1 MVSHRIEQTG
11 SAPFSGGAITPK
23 APTPSPN
30 RRKKVKGKQ
39 KGQWGSWATEGA
51 AAHLA
56 GGVLQAQTPP
66 TFLDTDREAGY
77 LAEIDRLQARLNISD
92 AQHAFSM
99 QHVYGYPE
107 RYYVVP
113 VRYYVVPTFF
123 WVLWVLCIV
132 PMGTVGYYRAAGY
145 YGYCIVPTG
154 TAVVPT
160 GTTGTT
166 VL

>member
-1 MVSHRIEQTG
+1 MNTDL
-11 SAPFSGGAITPK
+11 K
-23 APTPSPN
+23 
-30 RRKKVKGKQ
+30 
-39 KGQWGSWATEGA
+39 
-51 AAHLA
+51 
-56 GGVLQAQTPP
+56 
-66 TFLDTDREAGY
+66 LDY
-77 LAEIDRLQARLNISD
+77 N
-92 AQHAFSM
+92 
-99 QHVYGYPE
+99 GYPE

-132 PMGTVGYYRAAGY
+132 SMGTVGYYRAAGY

-166 VL
+166 AGTTGTTVL

>member
-1 MVSHRIEQTG
+1 M
-11 SAPFSGGAITPK
+11 
-23 APTPSPN
+23 
-30 RRKKVKGKQ
+30 
-39 KGQWGSWATEGA
+39 AT
-51 AAHLA
+51 L
-56 GGVLQAQTPP
+56 
-66 TFLDTDREAGY
+66 
-77 LAEIDRLQARLNISD
+77 
-92 AQHAFSM
+92 
-99 QHVYGYPE
+99 PE

-166 VL
+166 VLSGTTGTTVLQTGTI

>member
-1 MVSHRIEQTG
+1 ME
-11 SAPFSGGAITPK
+11 P
-23 APTPSPN
+23 
-30 RRKKVKGKQ
+30 
-39 KGQWGSWATEGA
+39 
-51 AAHLA
+51 
-56 GGVLQAQTPP
+56 
-66 TFLDTDREAGY
+66 
-77 LAEIDRLQARLNISD
+77 
-92 AQHAFSM
+92 AFGFD
-99 QHVYGYPE
+99 GYPE

-145 YGYCIVPTG
+145 YGYCVVPTGTAVVPTG

-166 VL
+166 GTIGYYGYYGTTNGYYIVPMGTM

>member
-1 MVSHRIEQTG
+1 MINVRPLSPRNL
-11 SAPFSGGAITPK
+11 SITPLNSTESK
-23 APTPSPN
+23 VFATVTP
-30 RRKKVKGKQ
+30 
-39 KGQWGSWATEGA
+39 
-51 AAHLA
+51 
-56 GGVLQAQTPP
+56 
-66 TFLDTDREAGY
+66 
-77 LAEIDRLQARLNISD
+77 I
-92 AQHAFSM
+92 
-99 QHVYGYPE
+99 GYPE

-123 WVLWVLCIV
+123 GVLWVLCIV
-132 PMGTVGYYRAAGY
+132 PMGTVGYCRAAGY

>member
-1 MVSHRIEQTG
+1 MKSAKMVKRWTH
-11 SAPFSGGAITPK
+11 
-23 APTPSPN
+23 
-30 RRKKVKGKQ
+30 V
-39 KGQWGSWATEGA
+39 
-51 AAHLA
+51 
-56 GGVLQAQTPP
+56 
-66 TFLDTDREAGY
+66 
-77 LAEIDRLQARLNISD
+77 D
-92 AQHAFSM
+92 AFCT
-99 QHVYGYPE
+99 VGYPE

-123 WVLWVLCIV
+123 GVLWVLCIV